1 MTQFML
7 KFRTLLCLMPLM
19 FFSHNSIA
27 QASMCNEK
35 ISQLNSDLQSILRKT
50 PAMPPLTQIYVPLRD
65 LYEQAKTARDVGN
78 YSDCVKKAELA
89 LEHSRAY
96 AR

>member
-1 MTQFML
+1 ML
-7 KFRTLLCLMPLM
+7 KFKKLLCLLPLL
-19 FFSHNSIA
+19 FLSHNSIA
-27 QASMCNEK
+27 QSSLCNEK

-50 PAMPPLTQIYVPLRD
+50 PTMPPLTQIYIPLRD

-78 YSDCVKKAELA
+78 YSECVKKAELA

>member
-1 MTQFML
+1 ML
-7 KFRTLLCLMPLM
+7 NFKKLVCLLPLLL
-19 FFSHNSIA
+19 FSYNSLA
-27 QASMCNEK
+27 QSSICNEK

-50 PAMPPLTQIYVPLRD
+50 PAMPPLTQIYIPLRD
-65 LYEQAKTARDVGN
+65 LYEQAKSARDVGN
-78 YSDCVKKAELA
+78 YSECVKKAELA

>member
-1 MTQFML
+1 MRF
-7 KFRTLLCLMPLM
+7 KNFFYLLPLLLL
-19 FFSHNSIA
+19 SHNSIA
-27 QASMCNEK
+27 QSSICNEK